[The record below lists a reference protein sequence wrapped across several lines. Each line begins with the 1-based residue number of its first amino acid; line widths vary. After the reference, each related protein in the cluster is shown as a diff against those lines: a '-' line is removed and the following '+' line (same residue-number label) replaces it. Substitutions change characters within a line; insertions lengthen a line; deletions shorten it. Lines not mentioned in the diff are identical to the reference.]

1 MSRFLGRNDLK
12 AETPVDKEKLA
23 RRRQEQRAGGAEGRH
38 FLKGCSAFQ
47 SFEDEPEHG
56 GLSSAKFLNIHLAY

>member
-1 MSRFLGRNDLK
+1 M
-12 AETPVDKEKLA
+12 DKEKLA

>member
-1 MSRFLGRNDLK
+1 M
-12 AETPVDKEKLA
+12 DKEKLA
-23 RRRQEQRAGGAEGRH
+23 RRSGKSREQVGQRRH

-56 GLSSAKFLNIHLAY
+56 GLSSAKFLNIHLFRDSHGALTAVN